1 MSTGVTLQRLV
12 AESTAAGPELF
23 PTSWAF
29 QKIWLPN
36 ADSRIQKLTTPN
48 GSELVFT
55 EYKPFEKEPSTV
67 VRQRMERLAKLLSLP
82 KAAESG
88 FNTLQCI
95 GVVRQDSPAKR
106 FVFVFKM
113 PIEISGPTLSID
125 TVPIDLAGAVASST
139 IQRPTLGQKFKLAGV
154 LAETVFQLHSVN
166 WLHKSIR
173 SENVLLPR
181 RSTIVEYSKPYL
193 VGFEFSRDE
202 RDRSTTEHD
211 DILVRNIYRHP
222 DRHGPPEERFTVL
235 HDIYALGV
243 TLLEIGLWRPILGF
257 DKNFGQKTPAEI
269 KACLESHAR
278 ERLPHYMGTDY
289 TTAVLHCLQ
298 GTLIDTGQSSNPL
311 GMNWGDSQREKV
323 QFALLEMVIKV
334 INSGK
339 ILE

>member
-1 MSTGVTLQRLV
+1 MSTGVTLQKLV

-23 PTSWAF
+23 PTSWAL
-29 QKIWLPN
+29 QKLRLPN
-36 ADSRIQKLTTPN
+36 ADSRIQTLTTPN
-48 GSELVFT
+48 GSELVFV

-67 VRQRMERLAKLLSLP
+67 VRERMKRLAKLLSLP

-88 FNTLQCI
+88 FNTLRCI

-106 FVFVFKM
+106 FVFIFKM
-113 PIEISGPTLSID
+113 PTEVPGPPLSID
-125 TVPIDLAGAVASST
+125 NVPIDLAGAVASST
-139 IQRPTLGQKFKLAGV
+139 IRRPTLGQKFKLAGV

-181 RSTIVEYSKPYL
+181 HSTVIEYSKPYL

-202 RDRSTTEHD
+202 NDRSTTEHD
-211 DILVRNIYRHP
+211 DILARNIYRHP

-269 KACLESHAR
+269 KLCLESHAR
-278 ERLPHYMGTDY
+278 ERLPHYMGTGY

-298 GTLIDTGQSSNPL
+298 GTLINTGQSSNAL
-311 GMNWGDSQREKV
+311 GVTWGDSQREQV
-323 QFALLEMVIKV
+323 QIALLETVIKG
-334 INSGK
+334 IDSGK
-339 ILE
+339 IPD